1 MNPYL
6 TISELARLMNVSTHQ
21 IRYFEEQGVLLPAC
35 VADNQYRLYGTDEVY
50 RLSHILLLRKLGIPV
65 RQIRKSMDSFTADQ
79 YSQLLQ
85 DSMNQLDQQIRQL
98 TRLKHLTASVI
109 DEYEQHYTS
118 VPDKSPYQIVSCPLR
133 KLQIWTVLQTGEV
146 LTARKMLQLNPYP
159 EDLFETDLYYIEQDN
174 QLLLCYEQQ
183 ENQVGGNISDSGIMT
198 NTISCEI
205 YANNQHDAVSDLSLA
220 AGSYLSAY
228 VRITEE
234 DELHLQI
241 QQLEQYMDQQ
251 QLLPAGP
258 LILIEKSYLSLFDN
272 ASLHYELQMPLSTD
286 TPLGRSSHDKYQSF
300 QPAGNNDPSLLS
312 RRSACCLYTAGSF
325 ICRYI
330 RLYRSIGR
338 AAADHPADADLG
350 TECSSCRSHTGRC
363 MDQSTN
369 DWSHWSA
376 VVYRQFACW
385 LITASL
391 WLVKQTVRLLEYVQ
405 IRSGYVCTR
414 T

>member
-21 IRYFEEQGVLLPAC
+21 IRYFEEQGVLLPTC

-85 DSMNQLDQQIRQL
+85 ESMNQLDQQIRQL
-98 TRLKHLTASVI
+98 TRLKQLTASVI

-118 VPDKSPYQIVSCPLR
+118 IPDNSPYQIVSCPLR
-133 KLQIWTVLQTGEV
+133 KLQIWTALQTGEV

-183 ENQVGGNISDSGIMT
+183 DNQIGDNISDSGIMT

-205 YANNQHDAVSDLSLA
+205 YANNQHDTVSDLSLA

-286 TPLGRSSHDKYQSF
+286 SPPR
-300 QPAGNNDPSLLS
+300 
-312 RRSACCLYTAGSF
+312 
-325 ICRYI
+325 
-330 RLYRSIGR
+330 
-338 AAADHPADADLG
+338 
-350 TECSSCRSHTGRC
+350 EE
-363 MDQSTN
+363 
-369 DWSHWSA
+369 
-376 VVYRQFACW
+376 
-385 LITASL
+385 
-391 WLVKQTVRLLEYVQ
+391 QT
-405 IRSGYVCTR
+405 
-414 T
+414 